1 MESAIAYLIAQSGD
15 VEEEALIGGELIPLN
30 ESARNTV
37 RSIGSDL
44 LLECEMVL
52 NAANEARS
60 RAVEEAATT
69 AWNEGFEARQQEV
82 EEALGRCR
90 ALELENRQLRSA
102 RVQAQ
107 SAPKDGQQ
115 RPVVPLEQ
123 RMGALLGV

>member
-1 MESAIAYLIAQSGD
+1 MA
-15 VEEEALIGGELIPLN
+15 GELKPLN
-30 ESARNTV
+30 STARFTV
-37 RSIGSDL
+37 HSIGSAPL
-44 LLECEMVL
+44 MECEMVL

-107 SAPKDGQQ
+107 SAQKDGPQ

>member
-1 MESAIAYLIAQSGD
+1 MEMAIAYLIAQSGD
-15 VEEEALIGGELIPLN
+15 VKEEALIGGELIPLN
-30 ESARNTV
+30 ETARNTV

-60 RAVEEAATT
+60 RAIEEAATT

-82 EEALGRCR
+82 DEALGRCR

-107 SAPKDGQQ
+107 SAPKDGPQ